1 MLIGGTT
8 DMNKLFLVSGHSG
21 SGKSSIMKTVMK
33 NEVVSFT
40 TREKRQGE
48 VDGKDYIFITLDE
61 FNKLKDDNRLVEYVE
76 YSGNMYGIT
85 KDELENKLNKDH
97 AFCIVDYHG
106 MNQLKKFYPNV
117 TTIFLY
123 TSYEDAMIQMLNRGD
138 PADRVLERMSTYKEE
153 MSNRIDYDYIIKNNY
168 KQMNNTIQIIYN
180 IIESEIG
187 ANKLRWLL
195 Q

>member
-85 KDELENKLNKDH
+85 KDELENKLNKGH

-153 MSNRIDYDYIIKNNY
+153 MSNRIDYDYVIKNNH

-187 ANKLRWLL
+187 ANK
-195 Q
+195 